1 LAICQWLKSLQVRLV
16 LIGIMSDSHDRIQGT
31 KDALRI
37 FSKKEVELVLHAG
50 DMIGSGNCYAF
61 EDLGIPI
68 KLVYGN
74 NDGDRVG
81 LERDFGRVGGEYL
94 GDFGEF
100 EVDGRKIAMLHG
112 TEDSLVR
119 AIVASQLYD
128 VVVRG
133 HNHRA
138 EVTRHGKTLLVN
150 PGEIWGHFTG
160 SSSVAILNT
169 SSLEVEFIDLGH
181 FKTFREILKE

>member
-1 LAICQWLKSLQVRLV
+1 M
-16 LIGIMSDSHDRIQGT
+16 LIGIMSDSHDRIRGT

-37 FSKKEVELVLHAG
+37 FSKKGVELVLHAG

-81 LERDFGRVGGEYL
+81 LARDFGRVGGEYL
-94 GDFGEF
+94 GDFG
-100 EVDGRKIAMLHG
+100 VIDASGRKIAMLHG
-112 TEDSLVR
+112 TEEPLVG

-133 HNHRA
+133 HNHQA
-138 EVTRHGKTLLVN
+138 EATRHGKTLLVN
-150 PGEIWGHFTG
+150 PGEIWGYFTG
-160 SSSVAILNT
+160 SSSAAILDT
-169 SSLEVEFIDLGH
+169 ASLQVEFIDLGH
-181 FKTFREILKE
+181 FKAFREILKE